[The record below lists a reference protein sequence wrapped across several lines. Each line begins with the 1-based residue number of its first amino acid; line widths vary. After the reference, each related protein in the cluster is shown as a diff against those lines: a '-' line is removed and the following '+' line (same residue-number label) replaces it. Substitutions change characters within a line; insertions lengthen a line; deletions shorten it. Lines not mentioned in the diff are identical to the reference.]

1 MDADAR
7 ERRCVAAFCRRS
19 ISSPFFLSA
28 EVIRPL
34 ASTLRHPKS
43 DFAAVATAAVSA
55 NTIVGKSPLLPP
67 AGEGRGGA
75 DIARSRAK

>member
-43 DFAAVATAAVSA
+43 DFAAVATAAASA
-55 NTIVGKSPLLPP
+55 KTIVGM
-67 AGEGRGGA
+67 AGEDPGGA
-75 DIARSRAK
+75 DIAPSRAK